1 MANMHHHFVPAFLLR
16 EWESGDDKKLTSL
29 RWDRGKVVASRFK
42 AKAVAKRRHLYA
54 TGVAQGRPQNRVET
68 EFMTP
73 HVDNP
78 AALVHQELLA
88 GRLQE
93 LNEEQRRSWAMFLV
107 AQLVR
112 VPSMVAKVQ
121 FRGQQVLLRGNE
133 LVAPDKL
140 QPGEEQVPLSE
151 LLKANM
157 PGLFDDLGLDT
168 LPHIMSSQVL
178 NQMFLG
184 ATWGVHV
191 VMHTLF
197 DLVIGDEPLVYE
209 GKMNSNFLFAIP
221 LSPRVLFTA
230 FSDPETGRN
239 LRSASK
245 QKLVVTFNRSQVDQ
259 ADTYV
264 YASTDA
270 QKNLVVRYLRRPS
283 VTALAQA

>member
-1 MANMHHHFVPAFLLR
+1 
-16 EWESGDDKKLTSL
+16 
-29 RWDRGKVVASRFK
+29 
-42 AKAVAKRRHLYA
+42 
-54 TGVAQGRPQNRVET
+54 
-68 EFMTP
+68 
-73 HVDNP
+73 
-78 AALVHQELLA
+78 
-88 GRLQE
+88 
-93 LNEEQRRSWAMFLV
+93 MFLV

-151 LLKANM
+151 WLKANM

-168 LPHIMSSQVL
+168 LPHIISSQVL

-245 QKLVVTFNRSQVDQ
+245 QKLS
-259 ADTYV
+259 
-264 YASTDA
+264 
-270 QKNLVVRYLRRPS
+270 
-283 VTALAQA
+283 